1 MHLNLK
7 LKTMPLLRD
16 EPEDLY
22 LYEVIAKD
30 NPNQDWVGSTVLR
43 KTKDEDPKFYRFI
56 AIQRDAFVG
65 NMQEDFDRYYRC
77 NNMENFAKTVGQGK
91 QTVIYRNIIKYR
103 KSISLYRKIKRRILM
118 YFRDKQDDNYFN
130 NLFNK
135 QDK

>member
-1 MHLNLK
+1 
-7 LKTMPLLRD
+7 MPLLRD
-16 EPEDLY
+16 EPKDLY
-22 LYEVIAKD
+22 LYEVISKD
-30 NPNQDWVGSTVLR
+30 NPNQDWVGATVIR

-91 QTVIYRNIIKYR
+91 QVVIYRNIIKYR
-103 KSISLYRKIKRRILM
+103 KSVSLYRKIKRRILM